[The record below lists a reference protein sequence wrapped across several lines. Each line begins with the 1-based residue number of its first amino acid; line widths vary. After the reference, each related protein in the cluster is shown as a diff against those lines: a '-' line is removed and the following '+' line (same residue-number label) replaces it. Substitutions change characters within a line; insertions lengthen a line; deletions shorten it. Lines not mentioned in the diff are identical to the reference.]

1 MFQPGG
7 SIRAVLFDAVG
18 TLIRPEPKVAAAYL
32 AAARRFGLAG
42 VLVEDEV
49 SRRFRAAFARQ
60 ETLDRSADWRTD
72 EPRERR
78 RWERIVAEV
87 FGDAPN
93 WPEIGRALFESLWSH
108 FADSGNWAVID
119 AARQEIDAARE
130 AGLIVGVASN
140 FDARLHPLLAAMPQL
155 GITDNVF
162 VSSEL
167 GHRKPSRE
175 FFRAIENE
183 LGLTPEQLLLIGD
196 DVENDDRAA
205 RAAGWQSLL
214 VSRDWQSLET

>member
-18 TLIRPEPKVAAAYL
+18 TLIRPEPAVGAAYL
-32 AAARRFGLAG
+32 AAARRFGMAG
-42 VLVEDEV
+42 DLVEEEV

-60 ETLDRSADWRTD
+60 EAIDHTADWHTD
-72 EPRERR
+72 ESRERR
-78 RWERIVAEV
+78 RWECIVAEV
-87 FGDAPN
+87 FGDAST
-93 WPEIGRALFESLWSH
+93 WQVQGQALFESLWNH
-108 FADSGNWAVID
+108 FADAKNWAVIE
-119 AARQEIDAARE
+119 AARQEIDAARD

-140 FDARLHPLLAAMPQL
+140 FDARLHRLLDAMPQL
-155 GITDNVF
+155 GITGNVF

-167 GHRKPSRE
+167 GHRKPGRE

-183 LGLTPEQLLLIGD
+183 LGLAPEELLLIGD
-196 DVENDDRAA
+196 DVDNDDKAA

-214 VSRDWQSLET
+214 VSRD